1 MPATSSRKEI
11 IFKEAAR
18 LFKEK
23 GYNSSTLRGLAHK
36 AGIKGGS
43 IYHHYSSKQEIL
55 YLIMEYTMTNLIN
68 RVQLAIKD
76 ETDPLQKLRK
86 AITFHIEYHTRDTDE
101 TYVTDAELRSLNDE
115 NYKKITEMRNVYEK
129 IYRDILLEGNA
140 TKQMRID
147 NIKTTSRALLQMCTG
162 VSYWFNPEGKQSIS
176 HIAENYVELFLWGIC
191 GKIGTPQ
198 AILKN

>member
-1 MPATSSRKEI
+1 MPAITSRKEI
-11 IFKEAAR
+11 IFREAAR

-23 GYNSSTLRGLAHK
+23 GYNSSTLRGLANK

-86 AITFHIEYHTRDTDE
+86 AITFHIEYHTIDTNE
-101 TYVTDAELRSLNDE
+101 TYVTDAELRSLDVE
-115 NYKKITEMRNVYEK
+115 NYKKIVKMRNTYEK

-140 TKQMRID
+140 TEQMRID
-147 NIKTTSRALLQMCTG
+147 NIKTASRALLQMCTG
-162 VSYWFNPEGKQSIS
+162 VSYWFNPNGKQPIS
-176 HIAENYVELFLWGIC
+176 QIAENYVELFLWGIC
-191 GKIGTPQ
+191 GKTGAVQ
-198 AILKN
+198 AALQN